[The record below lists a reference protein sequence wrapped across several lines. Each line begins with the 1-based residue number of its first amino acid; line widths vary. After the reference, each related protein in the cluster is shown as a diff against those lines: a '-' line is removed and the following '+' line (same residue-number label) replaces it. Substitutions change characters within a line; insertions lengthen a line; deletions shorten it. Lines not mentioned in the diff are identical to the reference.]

1 MRNIEKAIDMPQV
14 NDQILL
20 NAELSVLYVNS
31 NQW

>member
-1 MRNIEKAIDMPQV
+1 MGNIEKAIDMPQV